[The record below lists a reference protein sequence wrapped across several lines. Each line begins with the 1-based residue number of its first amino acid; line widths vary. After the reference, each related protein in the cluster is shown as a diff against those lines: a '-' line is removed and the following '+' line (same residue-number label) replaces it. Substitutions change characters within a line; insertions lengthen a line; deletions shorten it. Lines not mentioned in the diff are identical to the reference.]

1 MWRSSSNRPAAVAR
15 YALVALSPFILVAC
29 AGGEP
34 SPAVPPPTT
43 APAGSAS
50 GTVLV
55 SSSSPSDSGAPAD
68 PAPAVANVPPPSAAA
83 LAAVL
88 TVDAAQV
95 AAIAKAAA
103 TAATPKMQTVT
114 AEKDSAKGL
123 VAVAAKMAPGMKPEG
138 SIATGTLK
146 EGDHL
151 AWTLS
156 LTPGKCYSIVGYSP
170 AGEIAD
176 LDLHLLPPPF
186 YASITGEDETDD
198 NTPVVGGGPNPM
210 CPVVASPLP
219 YKLDITSQKG
229 SGHASVQLFSR
240 AK

>member
-1 MWRSSSNRPAAVAR
+1 MWRSSLNHPAAVAR
-15 YALVALSPFILVAC
+15 YALAALSPFVLVAC

-50 GTVLV
+50 GSVLV

-68 PAPAVANVPPPSAAA
+68 AAPAVANVPPPSAAA

-103 TAATPKMQTVT
+103 AAAAPKMQTAT

-123 VAVAAKMAPGMKPEG
+123 AGVAAKMAPGMKPEG
-138 SIATGTLK
+138 IDRHRNV
-146 EGDHL
+146 E
-151 AWTLS
+151 
-156 LTPGKCYSIVGYSP
+156 
-170 AGEIAD
+170 
-176 LDLHLLPPPF
+176 
-186 YASITGEDETDD
+186 
-198 NTPVVGGGPNPM
+198 GGGPPR
-210 CPVVASPLP
+210 VDALAGAWQVL
-219 YKLDITSQKG
+219 LDRRLLAG
-229 SGHASVQLFSR
+229 WR
-240 AK
+240 DC